1 MYVCIYLYILNVKPP
16 AFQTRLQR
24 PRSVSTVAP
33 QPGCARRARDAP
45 LPARSRQGQAAAA
58 GQDQGQ
64 PGAASGPGRAGLREG
79 ERGGELRAWRR
90 PAGCSGAWCSPRA
103 GTAPP
108 SSSCTAQV
116 AASFPLHS
124 LLPSAAGQ
132 GLGGPR
138 CLLRGLLGTAGPKG
152 EEELLR
158 APRGCGLAFPAG
170 SQPPAPGPSAWCGRW
185 GLRLMARCRCFLLM
199 CASLCTLP

>member
-1 MYVCIYLYILNVKPP
+1 MLPC
-16 AFQTRLQR
+16 R
-24 PRSVSTVAP
+24 PGAT
-33 QPGCARRARDAP
+33 
-45 LPARSRQGQAAAA
+45 RSRQGQAAAA
-58 GQDQGQ
+58 GQGQGQ

-79 ERGGELRAWRR
+79 EGGGELRAWRR
-90 PAGCSGAWCSPRA
+90 PARCSGAWCSPRA

-116 AASFPLHS
+116 AASFPLPS

-152 EEELLR
+152 EEEPLR
-158 APRGCGLAFPAG
+158 PLVSPGSWRTPRAWSCGLVRRMGAQVAG
-170 SQPPAPGPSAWCGRW
+170 RVSLLSFNVCLSVHTALTAGCWPVPTGNPLPQPYG
-185 GLRLMARCRCFLLM
+185 
-199 CASLCTLP
+199 